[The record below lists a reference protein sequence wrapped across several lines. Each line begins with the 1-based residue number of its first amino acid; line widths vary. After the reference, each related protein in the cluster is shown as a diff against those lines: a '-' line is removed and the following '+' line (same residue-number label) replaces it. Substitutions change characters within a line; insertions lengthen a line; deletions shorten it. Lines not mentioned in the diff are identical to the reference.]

1 MDLKFCCAWLY
12 AISKY
17 KRYGECFK
25 IPDIL
30 NALEQIKQLGFD
42 TTEIEA
48 MGKKNLEEEWNA
60 REIIKEKLDYLDLKV
75 NNLCAVFPELTENNW
90 KNYIPLFEKS
100 ADLANYL
107 ECETI
112 QLDSHMPP
120 VKYVT
125 ERPYDDTIKFDVEVK
140 IKIENDPN
148 GFNWDS
154 HWKNMVNSIKKCDD
168 IAQDR
173 RLRLCLEPRVHES
186 ISNTD
191 AILRLFDWVNSDN
204 FGAVLDTGHLH
215 AQKEIIP
222 LSVEKLREKIFFVHA
237 SDNNGRTNQHLGV
250 GRGNIDWEGTLKALK
265 KYNYNDYIA
274 IDIGNLPEN
283 YNLDQEIKGSIKY
296 LKNLNKQLFD

>member
-1 MDLKFCCAWLY
+1 MELKFCCAWLY

-17 KRYGECFK
+17 NKYGDRFQ
-25 IPDIL
+25 IQHIL
-30 NALEQIKQLGFD
+30 NALEQIKQIGFE

-48 MGKKNLEEEWNA
+48 MGKNNLEEEWDA
-60 REIIKEKLDYLDLKV
+60 RKTIKEKLNSLELSA
-75 NNLCAVFPELTENNW
+75 NNLCAVFPELMEDHW
-90 KNYIPLFEKS
+90 RKHVHLFEKS

-107 ECETI
+107 DCETI

-120 VKYVT
+120 VKYIT
-125 ERPYDDTIKFDVEVK
+125 ERPYDETIKFDVDVK
-140 IKIENDPN
+140 IAIEQGPN
-148 GFNWDS
+148 RFDWNS
-154 HWKNMVNSIKKCDD
+154 HWKNMVNSIKVCDE

-173 RLRLCLEPRVHES
+173 GLRLCLEPRVHES

-222 LSVEKLREKIFFVHA
+222 LSVEKLGDKIFFVHA
-237 SDNNGRTNQHLGV
+237 SDNDGRTNAHLGV

-265 KYNYNDYIA
+265 KHDFNDYIA
-274 IDIGNLPEN
+274 IDIGNLPKQ
-283 YNLDQEIKGSIKY
+283 YDLDQEIIHSIRY
-296 LKNLNKQLFD
+296 LEKINRDLFR